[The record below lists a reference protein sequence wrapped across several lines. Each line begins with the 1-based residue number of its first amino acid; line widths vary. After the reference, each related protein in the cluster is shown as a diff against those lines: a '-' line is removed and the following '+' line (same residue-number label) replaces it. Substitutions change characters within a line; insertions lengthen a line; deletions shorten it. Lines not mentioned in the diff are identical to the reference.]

1 MNMLSAIVDPS
12 LSTVNATEE
21 ICGGGFWRR
30 NMRGKAYRRARSGS
44 VSTLATSRW
53 NTLGGW
59 TWCGLVTVALASLVE
74 INLTYSRDWP
84 AFDATASRTH
94 TKNITVV
101 VLTRVLLLLSGST
114 AILII
119 NCKAP

>member
-30 NMRGKAYRRARSGS
+30 TMRGKAYGRARSGS
-44 VSTLATSRW
+44 VSTLATSRCHHLVSVAW
-53 NTLGGW
+53 HGHTVDKSPSVSL
-59 TWCGLVTVALASLVE
+59 CGQV
-74 INLTYSRDWP
+74 
-84 AFDATASRTH
+84 FDATTSRTH
-94 TKNITVV
+94 TKNITLV
-101 VLTRVLLLLSGST
+101 VLTRVFLLLSGST